1 MKKLLII
8 IVSVLALSC
17 NNPTENPQEL
27 EKLIT
32 RISTL
37 EAQNKI
43 LKDSLSSIDEE
54 FLNSLLLLGFADN
67 PIIKVGEKTNVVM
80 LLQSY
85 NQKIPKYE
93 IFKIDG
99 NKEIKIGQN
108 DGTIFNI
115 DFIPRS
121 IEEDSS
127 KILLKIPH
135 KGKIIEVGGVLKFVV
150 RK

>member
-8 IVSVLALSC
+8 IVSVLTLSC
-17 NNPTENPQEL
+17 DKQTENPQEL

-43 LKDSLSSIDEE
+43 LKDSVSSIDEE
-54 FLNSLLLLGFADN
+54 FLNSLRLLGFADN
-67 PIIKVGEKTNVVM
+67 PIIKVGERTNVVM

-99 NKEIKIGQN
+99 DKEIKIGEN

-121 IEEDSS
+121 VEEDSS

-135 KGKIIEVGGVLKFVV
+135 KGKINTVKGVLKFVV

>member
-17 NNPTENPQEL
+17 DKQTENPQEL
-27 EKLIT
+27 EKLLT
-32 RISTL
+32 KISTL

-43 LKDSLSSIDEE
+43 LKDSVSSIDEE
-54 FLNSLLLLGFADN
+54 FLNSLRLLGFADN
-67 PIIKVGEKTNVVM
+67 PIIKVSERTNVVM

-99 NKEIKIGQN
+99 DKEIKIGEN
-108 DGTIFNI
+108 DRTIFNI

-135 KGKIIEVGGVLKFVV
+135 KGKIITIKGVLKFVV